1 MDYVYPTAGPWS
13 SGEIG
18 ILRARVAKGGRR
30 KEICC
35 DVSQAIGRSPKA
47 VHTKMF
53 VEGMRDDSERR
64 LHTSLRGMS
73 GPTAGGPP
81 LDLGAGDDR
90 YVARLMDLGGFA
102 SFVRL
107 NDGRVIF
114 GHNGKTWVQP

>member
-1 MDYVYPTAGPWS
+1 MAYVYPTAGPWS

-73 GPTAGGPP
+73 GPTAGGPG
-81 LDLGAGDDR
+81 LELGKGDQR
-90 YVARLMDLGGFA
+90 YVAALMRQGGFA
-102 SFVRL
+102 SFARL

-114 GHNGKTWVQP
+114 GHAGQSWLLS